1 MVRSVIKGI
10 AATSLVG
17 AAFFSGF
24 NFQILQG
31 HREDVLRITPTLL
44 AARLSEA
51 TRPAAA
57 KAGSSDLSPVD
68 TYHSVLEKILSEY
81 GAPPS
86 DPKALATWRNKIRY
100 AGIDGMLLAIGD
112 RYTEYWNPEEFK
124 RNMEDTQGRFFGIGA
139 KLDVTKDK
147 KYPMIIEPIENSPAW
162 RAKLKPGDVIFEVNG
177 KSALLSDQQHLDDVI
192 KRIKGEEGTK
202 VKLTLRRGTEKKDYV
217 FTREQVNSPVI
228 DSWMQDDTA
237 KIGYI
242 RLDLFSEEADVQFGI
257 AFERLQKQGM
267 KSLIFDMRNNPGGML
282 HVAQDLGSRFLPSGP
297 VTWLKEKNGQMR
309 SLDVEMEK
317 RQAALAAG
325 RVPTVGKMPTVVLIN
340 GGSASASEIVSGAI
354 QDGGAGFLIGT
365 RSFGKGL
372 VQTIIPL
379 QDREGAVKITTQR
392 YYTRGK
398 RDINTFRDESGTV
411 TKLGGVKPDM
421 VLTETEKDI
430 EIQWAALR
438 DKPFDRRYAA
448 KFSPQIAKGVELLKA
463 RMAGKPWPKSE
474 KDIPD
479 KPEKSETVAGK
490 KDPIGPYAKPSPLPL
505 TTEIDSTDK

>member
-1 MVRSVIKGI
+1 MGRNQVTGRSAIKGI
-10 AATSLVG
+10 AAVSLVS

-24 NFQILQG
+24 SLPSLKG
-31 HREDVLRITPTLL
+31 KKEDLLRTNPLLL

-57 KAGSSDLSPVD
+57 KAGSSDLVPID
-68 TYHSVLEKILSEY
+68 TYHSVLEKIVREY
-81 GAPPS
+81 GTPPT
-86 DPKALATWRNKIRY
+86 DPKELKKWRDKIRY
-100 AGIDGMLLAIGD
+100 AGIDGMLLSIGD

-139 KLDVTKDK
+139 RLDVTTDK

-162 RAKLKPGDVIFEVNG
+162 RAKLKPGDAITSVDG

-202 VKLTLRRGTEKKDYV
+202 VKLTIRRGTELKDYIFV
-217 FTREQVNSPVI
+217 RAQVNSPVI
-228 DSWMQDDTA
+228 DSWMQDDAA

-242 RLDLFSEEADVQFGI
+242 RLDLFSEEADIQFGI
-257 AFERLQKQGM
+257 ALERLQKQGM
-267 KSLIFDMRNNPGGML
+267 KALIFDLRNNPGGML
-282 HVAQDLGSRFLPSGP
+282 HVAQDLASRFLPGGP

-309 SLDVEMEK
+309 SLDVNPTF
-317 RQAALAAG
+317 RRGPLSAG
-325 RVPTVGKMPTVVLIN
+325 KIPTVILIN
-340 GGSASASEIVSGAI
+340 GGSASASEIVSGAV

-365 RSFGKGL
+365 RTFGKGL

-379 QDREGAVKITTQR
+379 QEGEGAVKITTQR

-398 RDINTFRDESGTV
+398 RDINTFRDESGAV
-411 TKLGGVKPDM
+411 TKLGGVKPDL

-430 EIQWAALR
+430 ELQWNALR
-438 DKPFDRRYAA
+438 DKPFDRRAAA
-448 KFSPQIAKGVELLKA
+448 KFSPQIAKGIELLKG

-474 KDIPD
+474 KDLPD
-479 KPEKSETVAGK
+479 KPEKSETVS
-490 KDPIGPYAKPSPLPL
+490 AKPRNAM
-505 TTEIDSTDK
+505 DKPQHLAEQGHESDEK